1 MTRILVVDDEI
12 ETLDMLRAFLEL
24 IGYEVVTTLNSTDA
38 LFLAE
43 LEKPDLVLLDI
54 MMPVMD
60 GFTIC
65 KMMRLHPGTKHL
77 PIVFVTA
84 YAALDLE
91 DRRKEAGGDLLL
103 MKPFAISALATMVKS
118 ALAMTAEA
126 ALKQDT
132 MPLRGTGQLR
142 GTGMLRGTGTL
153 SKTGMLSVP
162 PATNHSVSSPKPADP
177 AVPADSALIPPSLPP
192 TPPATTVQPAPAVS
206 AEIPKPLES

>member
-24 IGYEVVTTLNSTDA
+24 NGYDVVTTLNSTDA

-84 YAALDLE
+84 YAALDLD
-91 DRRKEAGGDLLL
+91 DRCQEAGADLIL
-103 MKPFAISALATMVKS
+103 MKPFAVSTLAAMVKS
-118 ALAMTAEA
+118 ALALAADA
-126 ALKQDT
+126 ALKQNT

-142 GTGMLRGTGTL
+142 GTAMLRKTALL
-153 SKTGMLSVP
+153 SP
-162 PATNHSVSSPKPADP
+162 PPTTTHTVASPTPVDPADT
-177 AVPADSALIPPSLPP
+177 SP
-192 TPPATTVQPAPAVS
+192 TPPATTTHPAQVGSGQP
-206 AEIPKPLES
+206 PKSLEG